1 MGKNNLKNTDFLEKR
16 EKITSKTVKITDFYY
31 LCTIIKQCQ
40 AKLSNARLCQA
51 IHLSI
56 MNISLRSMKAKNS
69 IRTKLRRLGFSLL
82 KRESNYLDRQ
92 RQWLLVC
99 FAVMLSL
106 GILSNILGVSGAFD
120 PFFTASNIVFLV
132 VVVSSF
138 AAYLLGKIGVVKGIT
153 FLAVATQVFI
163 GMDILYSAFV
173 PTLKDNTMVILINM
187 LILAG
192 NMFFSLAAYQAR
204 LTRWLVGIALGV
216 YLVCVIVTGNESL
229 RNYFFMMLLILL
241 FISVLSLGIAR
252 NGEYLVNANKI
263 LQREEKELL
272 QVLRINKKQIKA
284 YVALAKER
292 HDVKLTEHLLDLLGE
307 ASQKNVIDNVL
318 QYIQTRELSKQNLER
333 VFPELS
339 SSEREICYLILQNK
353 KLSEIGILLNKTESN
368 ITTQRGNIRKK
379 LGMNPSD
386 NLQKVLEKRIRE

>member
-1 MGKNNLKNTDFLEKR
+1 MGKNTLKNTDFLGKR
-16 EKITSKTVKITDFYY
+16 EKITSKAVKIPVFYY
-31 LCTIIKQCQ
+31 LCMVMLSKAKQCK
-40 AKLSNARLCQA
+40 AM
-51 IHLSI
+51 HLSI

-69 IRTKLRRLGFSLL
+69 IRTKLRRLGLSLL

-263 LQREEKELL
+263 LQREEEELL

-292 HDVKLTEHLLDLLGE
+292 HDVKQTEHLLDLLGE

>member
-1 MGKNNLKNTDFLEKR
+1 MGKTTLKNTDFLGKR
-16 EKITSKTVKITDFYY
+16 EKITSKAVKIPVFYY
-31 LCTIIKQCQ
+31 LCTVMLSKAKQC
-40 AKLSNARLCQA
+40 KA
-51 IHLSI
+51 IRLSI

-69 IRTKLRRLGFSLL
+69 IRTKLRRLELSLL

-99 FAVMLSL
+99 FAVMLYL
-106 GILSNILGVSGAFD
+106 GILSNILGLSGAFD

-263 LQREEKELL
+263 LQREEEELL

-292 HDVKLTEHLLDLLGE
+292 HDVKQTEHLLDLLGE

>member
-1 MGKNNLKNTDFLEKR
+1 MGKNNLKNTDFLGKR
-16 EKITSKTVKITDFYY
+16 EKITSKAVKITDFYY
-31 LCTIIKQCQ
+31 LCTVMLSKAKQC
-40 AKLSNARLCQA
+40 KA

-263 LQREEKELL
+263 LQREEEELL

>member
-1 MGKNNLKNTDFLEKR
+1 MGKNNLKNTDFLGKR
-16 EKITSKTVKITDFYY
+16 EKITSKAVKITDFYY
-31 LCTIIKQCQ
+31 LCTVMLSKAKQC
-40 AKLSNARLCQA
+40 KA

-69 IRTKLRRLGFSLL
+69 IRTKLRRLGLSLL

-106 GILSNILGVSGAFD
+106 GILSNILGMSGAFD

-263 LQREEKELL
+263 LQREEEELL

-292 HDVKLTEHLLDLLGE
+292 HDVKQTEHLLDLLGE

>member
-1 MGKNNLKNTDFLEKR
+1 MGKTTLKNTDFLGKQK
-16 EKITSKTVKITDFYY
+16 KITSKAVKIPVFYY
-31 LCTIIKQCQ
+31 LCMVMLSKAKQC
-40 AKLSNARLCQA
+40 KA

-56 MNISLRSMKAKNS
+56 MNISLRSMKEKNS

-263 LQREEKELL
+263 LQREEEELL

-292 HDVKLTEHLLDLLGE
+292 HDVKQTEHLLDLLGE

>member
-1 MGKNNLKNTDFLEKR
+1 
-16 EKITSKTVKITDFYY
+16 
-31 LCTIIKQCQ
+31 
-40 AKLSNARLCQA
+40 
-51 IHLSI
+51 
-56 MNISLRSMKAKNS
+56 MKAKNS
-69 IRTKLRRLGFSLL
+69 IRTKLRRLEFSLL

-99 FAVMLSL
+99 FAVMLYL
-106 GILSNILGVSGAFD
+106 GILSNILGLSGAFD

-204 LTRWLVGIALGV
+204 LTPRWLVGIALGV

-263 LQREEKELL
+263 LQREEEELL

-292 HDVKLTEHLLDLLGE
+292 HDVKQTEHLLDLLGE

>member
-1 MGKNNLKNTDFLEKR
+1 
-16 EKITSKTVKITDFYY
+16 
-31 LCTIIKQCQ
+31 
-40 AKLSNARLCQA
+40 
-51 IHLSI
+51 
-56 MNISLRSMKAKNS
+56 MKAKNS
-69 IRTKLRRLGFSLL
+69 IRTKLRRLEFSLL

-99 FAVMLSL
+99 FAVMLYL
-106 GILSNILGVSGAFD
+106 GILSNILGLSGAFD

-153 FLAVATQVFI
+153 FLTVATQVFI

-292 HDVKLTEHLLDLLGE
+292 HDVKQTEHLLDLLGE

>member
-1 MGKNNLKNTDFLEKR
+1 MGKNTLKNTDFLGKR
-16 EKITSKTVKITDFYY
+16 EKITSKAVKITDFYY
-31 LCTIIKQCQ
+31 LCTVMLSKAKQC
-40 AKLSNARLCQA
+40 KA

-56 MNISLRSMKAKNS
+56 MNISLRSMKEKNS

-106 GILSNILGVSGAFD
+106 GILSNILGLSGAFD

-263 LQREEKELL
+263 LQREEEELL

-292 HDVKLTEHLLDLLGE
+292 HDVKQTEHLLDLLGE

>member
-1 MGKNNLKNTDFLEKR
+1 
-16 EKITSKTVKITDFYY
+16 
-31 LCTIIKQCQ
+31 
-40 AKLSNARLCQA
+40 
-51 IHLSI
+51 
-56 MNISLRSMKAKNS
+56 MKAKNS

-138 AAYLLGKIGVVKGIT
+138 AAYLLGKIGVVRGIA

-204 LTRWLVGIALGV
+204 LTRWLVAIALGV
-216 YLVCVIVTGNESL
+216 YLVCVVVTGNESL

-263 LQREEKELL
+263 LQREEEELL

-292 HDVKLTEHLLDLLGE
+292 HDVKQTEHLLDLLGE

-353 KLSEIGILLNKTESN
+353 KLAEICVQLNKTESN

-379 LGMNPSD
+379 LGMLPSD
-386 NLQKVLEKRIRE
+386 NLQKVLENRIRE

>member
-1 MGKNNLKNTDFLEKR
+1 
-16 EKITSKTVKITDFYY
+16 
-31 LCTIIKQCQ
+31 
-40 AKLSNARLCQA
+40 
-51 IHLSI
+51 
-56 MNISLRSMKAKNS
+56 MKAKNS
-69 IRTKLRRLGFSLL
+69 IRTKLRRLEFSLL

-99 FAVMLSL
+99 FAVMLYL
-106 GILSNILGVSGAFD
+106 GILSNILGLSGAFD

-138 AAYLLGKIGVVKGIT
+138 AAYLLGKIGVMKGIA

-263 LQREEKELL
+263 LQREEEELL

-292 HDVKLTEHLLDLLGE
+292 HDVKQTEHLLDLLGE

>member
-1 MGKNNLKNTDFLEKR
+1 MGKNTLKNTDFLGKR
-16 EKITSKTVKITDFYY
+16 EKITSKAVKITDFYY
-31 LCTIIKQCQ
+31 LCTVMLSKAKQC
-40 AKLSNARLCQA
+40 KA

-69 IRTKLRRLGFSLL
+69 IRTKLRRLGFFLL

-106 GILSNILGVSGAFD
+106 GILSNILGLSGAFD
-120 PFFTASNIVFLV
+120 PFFTASNIVFLI

-138 AAYLLGKIGVVKGIT
+138 AAYLLGKIGVVRGIAL
-153 FLAVATQVFI
+153 LAVATQVFI

-204 LTRWLVGIALGV
+204 LTRWLVAIALGV
-216 YLVCVIVTGNESL
+216 YLVCVVVTGNESL

-263 LQREEKELL
+263 LQREEEELL

-292 HDVKLTEHLLDLLGE
+292 HNVKQTEHLLDLLGE

>member
-1 MGKNNLKNTDFLEKR
+1 MGKNTLKNTDFLGKR
-16 EKITSKTVKITDFYY
+16 EKITSKAVKITDFYY
-31 LCTIIKQCQ
+31 LCTVMLSKAKQC
-40 AKLSNARLCQA
+40 KA
-51 IHLSI
+51 IRLSI

-69 IRTKLRRLGFSLL
+69 IRTKLRRLGLSLL

-263 LQREEKELL
+263 LQREEEELL

-307 ASQKNVIDNVL
+307 TSQKNVIDNVL

>member
-1 MGKNNLKNTDFLEKR
+1 
-16 EKITSKTVKITDFYY
+16 
-31 LCTIIKQCQ
+31 
-40 AKLSNARLCQA
+40 
-51 IHLSI
+51 
-56 MNISLRSMKAKNS
+56 MKAKNS
-69 IRTKLRRLGFSLL
+69 IRTKLRRLEFSLL

-99 FAVMLSL
+99 FAVMLYL
-106 GILSNILGVSGAFD
+106 GILSNILGLSGAFD

-138 AAYLLGKIGVVKGIT
+138 AAYLLGKIVVVKGIT

-163 GMDILYSAFV
+163 GMDILYRAFV

-263 LQREEKELL
+263 LQREEEELL

-292 HDVKLTEHLLDLLGE
+292 HDVKQTEHLLDLLGE

>member
-1 MGKNNLKNTDFLEKR
+1 
-16 EKITSKTVKITDFYY
+16 
-31 LCTIIKQCQ
+31 
-40 AKLSNARLCQA
+40 
-51 IHLSI
+51 
-56 MNISLRSMKAKNS
+56 MKAKNS

-106 GILSNILGVSGAFD
+106 GILSNILGLSGAFD
-120 PFFTASNIVFLV
+120 PFFTASNIVFLIV
-132 VVVSSF
+132 VESSF
-138 AAYLLGKIGVVKGIT
+138 AAYLLGKIGVVRGIAL
-153 FLAVATQVFI
+153 LAVATQVFI

-204 LTRWLVGIALGV
+204 LTRWLVAIALGV
-216 YLVCVIVTGNESL
+216 YLVCVVVTGNESL

-263 LQREEKELL
+263 LQREEEELL

-292 HDVKLTEHLLDLLGE
+292 HNVKQTEHLLDLLGE

>member
-1 MGKNNLKNTDFLEKR
+1 
-16 EKITSKTVKITDFYY
+16 
-31 LCTIIKQCQ
+31 
-40 AKLSNARLCQA
+40 
-51 IHLSI
+51 
-56 MNISLRSMKAKNS
+56 
-69 IRTKLRRLGFSLL
+69 
-82 KRESNYLDRQ
+82 
-92 RQWLLVC
+92 
-99 FAVMLSL
+99 
-106 GILSNILGVSGAFD
+106 
-120 PFFTASNIVFLV
+120 
-132 VVVSSF
+132 
-138 AAYLLGKIGVVKGIT
+138 
-153 FLAVATQVFI
+153 
-163 GMDILYSAFV
+163 
-173 PTLKDNTMVILINM
+173 M

-263 LQREEKELL
+263 LQREEEELL

-307 ASQKNVIDNVL
+307 APQKNVIDNVL

>member
-1 MGKNNLKNTDFLEKR
+1 
-16 EKITSKTVKITDFYY
+16 
-31 LCTIIKQCQ
+31 
-40 AKLSNARLCQA
+40 
-51 IHLSI
+51 
-56 MNISLRSMKAKNS
+56 MKAKNS

-106 GILSNILGVSGAFD
+106 GILSNILGLSGAFD
-120 PFFTASNIVFLV
+120 PFFTASNIVFLI

-138 AAYLLGKIGVVKGIT
+138 AAYLLGKIGVVRGIAL
-153 FLAVATQVFI
+153 LAVATQVFI

-204 LTRWLVGIALGV
+204 LTRWLVAIALGV
-216 YLVCVIVTGNESL
+216 YLVCVVVTGNESL

-263 LQREEKELL
+263 LQREEEELL

-284 YVALAKER
+284 YVALAKEQ
-292 HDVKLTEHLLDLLGE
+292 HNVKQTEHLLDLLGE

-353 KLSEIGILLNKTESN
+353 KLAEICVLLNKTESN

-379 LGMNPSD
+379 LRMLPSD
-386 NLQKVLEKRIRE
+386 NLQKVLENRIRK

>member
-1 MGKNNLKNTDFLEKR
+1 MGKTTLKNTDFLGKR
-16 EKITSKTVKITDFYY
+16 EKITSKAVKITDFYY
-31 LCTIIKQCQ
+31 LCTVILSKAKQC
-40 AKLSNARLCQA
+40 KA
-51 IHLSI
+51 IRLSI

-69 IRTKLRRLGFSLL
+69 IRTKLRRLGLSLL

-263 LQREEKELL
+263 LQREEEELL

>member
-1 MGKNNLKNTDFLEKR
+1 MGKTTLKNTDFLGKR
-16 EKITSKTVKITDFYY
+16 EKITSKAVKITDFYY
-31 LCTIIKQCQ
+31 LCTVMLSKAKQC
-40 AKLSNARLCQA
+40 KA

-263 LQREEKELL
+263 LQREEEELL

-318 QYIQTRELSKQNLER
+318 QYIQARELSKQNLER

-386 NLQKVLEKRIRE
+386 NLQKVLEKRIRK

>member
-1 MGKNNLKNTDFLEKR
+1 MGKNTLKNTDFLGKR
-16 EKITSKTVKITDFYY
+16 EKITSKAVKITDFYY
-31 LCTIIKQCQ
+31 LCTVMLSKAKQC
-40 AKLSNARLCQA
+40 KA

-138 AAYLLGKIGVVKGIT
+138 AAYLLGKIGVVRGIA

-263 LQREEKELL
+263 LQREEEELL

-292 HDVKLTEHLLDLLGE
+292 HDVKQTEHLLDLLGE

>member
-1 MGKNNLKNTDFLEKR
+1 
-16 EKITSKTVKITDFYY
+16 
-31 LCTIIKQCQ
+31 
-40 AKLSNARLCQA
+40 
-51 IHLSI
+51 
-56 MNISLRSMKAKNS
+56 MKAKNS
-69 IRTKLRRLGFSLL
+69 IRTKLRRLEFSLL

-99 FAVMLSL
+99 FAVMLYL
-106 GILSNILGVSGAFD
+106 GILSNILGLSGAFD

-229 RNYFFMMLLILL
+229 RNYFFMML
-241 FISVLSLGIAR
+241 GIAR

-263 LQREEKELL
+263 LQREEEELL

-292 HDVKLTEHLLDLLGE
+292 HDVKQTEHLLDLLGE

>member
-1 MGKNNLKNTDFLEKR
+1 MGKNNLKNTDFLGKR
-16 EKITSKTVKITDFYY
+16 EKITSKAVKITDFYY
-31 LCTIIKQCQ
+31 LCTVMLSKAKQC
-40 AKLSNARLCQA
+40 KA

-263 LQREEKELL
+263 LQREEEELL

-307 ASQKNVIDNVL
+307 TSQKNVIDNVL

>member
-1 MGKNNLKNTDFLEKR
+1 MGKTTLKNTDFLGKR
-16 EKITSKTVKITDFYY
+16 EKITSKAVKITDFYY
-31 LCTIIKQCQ
+31 LCTVMLSKAKQC
-40 AKLSNARLCQA
+40 KA

-82 KRESNYLDRQ
+82 KRESNYLDCQ

-187 LILAG
+187 IILAG

-263 LQREEKELL
+263 LQQEEEELL

-292 HDVKLTEHLLDLLGE
+292 HDVKQTEHLLDLLGE

>member
-1 MGKNNLKNTDFLEKR
+1 MGKNTLKNTDFLGKR
-16 EKITSKTVKITDFYY
+16 EKITSKAVKITDFYY
-31 LCTIIKQCQ
+31 LCTVMLSKAKQC
-40 AKLSNARLCQA
+40 KA
-51 IHLSI
+51 IRLSI

-69 IRTKLRRLGFSLL
+69 IRTKLRRLEFSLL

-99 FAVMLSL
+99 FAVMLYL
-106 GILSNILGVSGAFD
+106 GILSNILGLSGAFD

-263 LQREEKELL
+263 LQREEEELL

-292 HDVKLTEHLLDLLGE
+292 HDVKQTEHLLDLLGE

>member
-1 MGKNNLKNTDFLEKR
+1 MGKNNLKNTDFLGKR
-16 EKITSKTVKITDFYY
+16 EKITSKAVKIPVFYY
-31 LCTIIKQCQ
+31 LCMVMLSKAKQCK
-40 AKLSNARLCQA
+40 AM
-51 IHLSI
+51 HLSI
-56 MNISLRSMKAKNS
+56 MNISLRSMKEKNS

-307 ASQKNVIDNVL
+307 TSQKNVIDNVL

>member
-1 MGKNNLKNTDFLEKR
+1 MGKNTLKNTDFLGKR
-16 EKITSKTVKITDFYY
+16 EKITSKAVKITDFYY
-31 LCTIIKQCQ
+31 LCTVMLSKAKQC
-40 AKLSNARLCQA
+40 KA

-69 IRTKLRRLGFSLL
+69 IRTKLRKLGFSLL

-263 LQREEKELL
+263 LQREEEELL

>member
-1 MGKNNLKNTDFLEKR
+1 
-16 EKITSKTVKITDFYY
+16 
-31 LCTIIKQCQ
+31 
-40 AKLSNARLCQA
+40 
-51 IHLSI
+51 
-56 MNISLRSMKAKNS
+56 MKAKNS

-106 GILSNILGVSGAFD
+106 GILSNILGLSGAFD
-120 PFFTASNIVFLV
+120 PFFTASNIVFLI

-138 AAYLLGKIGVVKGIT
+138 AAYLLGKIGVVRGIA

-204 LTRWLVGIALGV
+204 LTRWLVAIALGV
-216 YLVCVIVTGNESL
+216 YLVCVVVTGNESL

-263 LQREEKELL
+263 LQREEEELL

-292 HDVKLTEHLLDLLGE
+292 HNVKQTEHLLDLLGE

-318 QYIQTRELSKQNLER
+318 QYIQTQELSKQNLER

-353 KLSEIGILLNKTESN
+353 KLAEICVLLNKTESN

-386 NLQKVLEKRIRE
+386 NLQKVLENRIRE

>member
-1 MGKNNLKNTDFLEKR
+1 MGETTLKNTDFLEKR
-16 EKITSKTVKITDFYY
+16 EKITSKAVKITVFYY
-31 LCTIIKQCQ
+31 LCTVM
-40 AKLSNARLCQA
+40 LSNAKQCKA

-106 GILSNILGVSGAFD
+106 GILSNILGLSGAFD
-120 PFFTASNIVFLV
+120 PFFTASNIVFLI

-138 AAYLLGKIGVVKGIT
+138 AAYLLGKIGVVRGIAL
-153 FLAVATQVFI
+153 LAVATQVFI

-204 LTRWLVGIALGV
+204 LTRWLVAIALGV
-216 YLVCVIVTGNESL
+216 YLVCVVVTGNESL

-263 LQREEKELL
+263 LQREEEELL

-292 HDVKLTEHLLDLLGE
+292 HNVKQTEHLLDLLGE

>member
-1 MGKNNLKNTDFLEKR
+1 MGKNTLKNTDFLGKR
-16 EKITSKTVKITDFYY
+16 EKITSKAVKITDFYY
-31 LCTIIKQCQ
+31 LCTVMLSKAKQC
-40 AKLSNARLCQA
+40 KA

-69 IRTKLRRLGFSLL
+69 IRTKLRRLGLSLL

-292 HDVKLTEHLLDLLGE
+292 HDVKQTEHLLDLLGE

>member
-1 MGKNNLKNTDFLEKR
+1 MGKNTLKNTDFLGKR
-16 EKITSKTVKITDFYY
+16 EKITSKAVKITDFYY
-31 LCTIIKQCQ
+31 LCTVMLSKAKQC
-40 AKLSNARLCQA
+40 KA
-51 IHLSI
+51 IRLSI

-69 IRTKLRRLGFSLL
+69 IRTKLRRLGLSLL

-263 LQREEKELL
+263 LQREEEELL

-318 QYIQTRELSKQNLER
+318 QYIQTQELSKQNLER

>member
-1 MGKNNLKNTDFLEKR
+1 MGKTTLKNTDFLGKR
-16 EKITSKTVKITDFYY
+16 EKITSKAVKITDFYY
-31 LCTIIKQCQ
+31 LCTVMLSKAKQC
-40 AKLSNARLCQA
+40 KA

-263 LQREEKELL
+263 LQREEEELL

-379 LGMNPSD
+379 LEMNPSD

>member
-1 MGKNNLKNTDFLEKR
+1 
-16 EKITSKTVKITDFYY
+16 
-31 LCTIIKQCQ
+31 
-40 AKLSNARLCQA
+40 
-51 IHLSI
+51 
-56 MNISLRSMKAKNS
+56 MKAKNS
-69 IRTKLRRLGFSLL
+69 IRTKLRRLEFSLL

-99 FAVMLSL
+99 FAVMLYL
-106 GILSNILGVSGAFD
+106 GILSNILGLSGAFD

-138 AAYLLGKIGVVKGIT
+138 AAYLLGKIGVVRGIAL
-153 FLAVATQVFI
+153 LAVATQVFI

-263 LQREEKELL
+263 LQREEEELL

-292 HDVKLTEHLLDLLGE
+292 HDVKQTEHLLDLLGE

>member
-1 MGKNNLKNTDFLEKR
+1 MGKNTLKNTDFLGKR
-16 EKITSKTVKITDFYY
+16 EKRTSKAVKIPVFYY
-31 LCTIIKQCQ
+31 LCMVMLSKAKQC
-40 AKLSNARLCQA
+40 KA

-56 MNISLRSMKAKNS
+56 MNISLRSMKEKNS

-106 GILSNILGVSGAFD
+106 GILSNILLGVSGAFD

-263 LQREEKELL
+263 LQREEEELL

-379 LGMNPSD
+379 LRMNPSD

>member
-1 MGKNNLKNTDFLEKR
+1 MGKNTLKNTDFLGKR
-16 EKITSKTVKITDFYY
+16 EKITSKAVKITDFYY
-31 LCTIIKQCQ
+31 LCTVMLSKAKQC
-40 AKLSNARLCQA
+40 KA

-69 IRTKLRRLGFSLL
+69 IRTKLRRLGLSLL

-106 GILSNILGVSGAFD
+106 GILSNILGLSGAFD

-138 AAYLLGKIGVVKGIT
+138 AAYLLGKIGVVKGIA

-163 GMDILYSAFV
+163 GLDILYSAFV
-173 PTLKDNTMVILINM
+173 PSLKDNTMVILINM

-204 LTRWLVGIALGV
+204 LTRWLVAIALGV

-229 RNYFFMMLLILL
+229 RNYFFMLMLIML
-241 FISVLSLGIAR
+241 FISLLSLSIAR
-252 NGEYLVNANKI
+252 NGEYLVNVNKI
-263 LQREEKELL
+263 LQREEEELL
-272 QVLRINKKQIKA
+272 QVLRINKRQVKA
-284 YVALAKER
+284 YVALAKEK

-318 QYIQTRELSKQNLER
+318 QYIQTRELSMQNLER

-339 SSEREICYLILQNK
+339 FSEREICYLILQNK
-353 KLSEIGILLNKTESN
+353 KLSEICVLLNKTESN

>member
-1 MGKNNLKNTDFLEKR
+1 MGKNTLKNTDFLGKR
-16 EKITSKTVKITDFYY
+16 EKITSKAVKITDFYY
-31 LCTIIKQCQ
+31 LCTVMLSKAKQC
-40 AKLSNARLCQA
+40 KA
-51 IHLSI
+51 IRLSI

-69 IRTKLRRLGFSLL
+69 IRTKLRRLGLSLL

-263 LQREEKELL
+263 LQREEEELL

-292 HDVKLTEHLLDLLGE
+292 HDVKQTEHLLDLLGE

>member
-1 MGKNNLKNTDFLEKR
+1 MGKNTLKNTDFLGKR
-16 EKITSKTVKITDFYY
+16 EKITSKAVKITDFYY
-31 LCTIIKQCQ
+31 LCTVMLSKAKQC
-40 AKLSNARLCQA
+40 KA

-106 GILSNILGVSGAFD
+106 GILSNILGLSGAFD

-263 LQREEKELL
+263 LQREEEELL

>member
-1 MGKNNLKNTDFLEKR
+1 MGKTTLKNTDFLGKR
-16 EKITSKTVKITDFYY
+16 EKITSKAVKIPVFYY
-31 LCTIIKQCQ
+31 LCTVMLSKAKQC
-40 AKLSNARLCQA
+40 KA
-51 IHLSI
+51 IRLSI

-69 IRTKLRRLGFSLL
+69 IRTKLRRLEFSLL
-82 KRESNYLDRQ
+82 KRESNYLDHQ

-99 FAVMLSL
+99 FAVMLYL
-106 GILSNILGVSGAFD
+106 GILSNILGLSGAFD

-263 LQREEKELL
+263 LQREEEELL

>member
-1 MGKNNLKNTDFLEKR
+1 
-16 EKITSKTVKITDFYY
+16 
-31 LCTIIKQCQ
+31 
-40 AKLSNARLCQA
+40 
-51 IHLSI
+51 
-56 MNISLRSMKAKNS
+56 MKAKNS

-82 KRESNYLDRQ
+82 KRESNYLDCQ

-106 GILSNILGVSGAFD
+106 GILSNILGLSGAFD
-120 PFFTASNIVFLV
+120 PFFTASNIVFLI

-138 AAYLLGKIGVVKGIT
+138 AAYLLGKIGVVKGIAL
-153 FLAVATQVFI
+153 LAVATQVFI

-204 LTRWLVGIALGV
+204 LTRWLVAIALGV
-216 YLVCVIVTGNESL
+216 YLVCVVVTGNESL

-263 LQREEKELL
+263 LQREEEELL

-292 HDVKLTEHLLDLLGE
+292 HNVKQTEHLLDLLGE

-353 KLSEIGILLNKTESN
+353 KLAEICVLLNKTESN

-379 LGMNPSD
+379 LGMLPSD
-386 NLQKVLEKRIRE
+386 NLQKVLENRIRK